1 MAPSGAPDTG
11 PEQPDTAAIRALLAV
26 GIYVDYHDALALCD
40 ALDAARAESEAL
52 RREQIYAVRLA
63 EAAEARIAAIHP
75 DWWTMAEDL
84 ATAEAKN
91 VEMGQRMDALAHRHD
106 ALDERTA
113 ELAEHLQT
121 AEANLAEQEWVT
133 RLLEG
138 ALKSAEARIAAA
150 LAILHDC
157 HVTAEDMNRVRRALA
172 ERTGQ

>member
-1 MAPSGAPDTG
+1 MT
-11 PEQPDTAAIRALLAV
+11 EQPDTAAIRATYADDAAEFPGGTAWQFMRLA
-26 GIYVDYHDALALCD
+26 D

-52 RREQIYAVRLA
+52 RREQIHAVRLA

-113 ELAEHLQT
+113 ELTEHLQA
-121 AEANLAEQEWVT
+121 AEANLAEQERVT

-138 ALKSAEARIAAA
+138 ALKSAEARIAAVLAACSDWESGDHWSPEA
-150 LAILHDC
+150 LLRA
-157 HVTAEDMNRVRRALA
+157 VRRALT
-172 ERTGQ
+172 EVPNV